1 MLHTKNYCQ
10 YLLSSHIN
18 YTQTYYAAHVKGLSH
33 DRINR
38 YLARAKLRPSHL
50 WKQVK
55 SDIIQSPNGF
65 ILFDD
70 TVLDKQHSHKIEPV
84 RLQYS
89 GNAHGLIK
97 GIGVVTCV
105 YVNPDT
111 GQFWAIDYRIYAPDK
126 DGKSKL
132 DHMKDMLKNVH
143 HNKGLS
149 YAYVLMDSWYAT
161 KDMMLFI
168 HEDLQKIFYCPVK
181 SNRLVSDRLDEKPR
195 HAVRDL
201 NWTKGD
207 LEQGKSVE
215 IKGFPRGSLW
225 QLFRIDVSPGRMEF
239 VVTNDKTC
247 RSVDDVRNTCAIRWK
262 IEQLHREVKQTCGI
276 EKCQCRK
283 GRPQRNHIACAFLVW
298 ASLKKIAY
306 DTAQT
311 IYQIKE
317 NLLHDYLVN
326 ELKSPSVMF
335 NLA

>member
-1 MLHTKNYCQ
+1 MSNTQNYCQ

-18 YTQTYYAAHVKGLSH
+18 YTQTYYADHVEGLSH

-38 YLARAKLRPSHL
+38 YLSGAKLKPSHL

-111 GQFWAIDYRIYAPDK
+111 DQFWAIDYRIYDPDK

-132 DHMKDMLKNVH
+132 DHMKEMLNNVH
-143 HNKGLS
+143 HHKGLE
-149 YAYVLMDSWYAT
+149 YICVLMDSWYAT

-168 HEDLQKIFYCPVK
+168 HEELQKIFYCPVK
-181 SNRLVSDRLDEKPR
+181 SNRLVSDDINEKPR

-201 NWTKGD
+201 DWSKTD
-207 LEQGKSVE
+207 LEQGKAVE

-225 QLFRIDVSPGRMEF
+225 QLFRIDVSPGRTEF
-239 VVTNDKTC
+239 IVTNDKTC
-247 RSVDDVRNTCAIRWK
+247 GSADDVRKTCAIRWK
-262 IEQLHREVKQTCGI
+262 IEQLHREIKQTCGI

-298 ASLKKIAY
+298 ANLKKIAY

-317 NLLHDYLVN
+317 QLLHDYLVK